1 MNKRLKFTAQ
11 IAMAGVSALL
21 LSACFGQ
28 PDVKRNKKP
37 DRPSTTQKAPPPRG
51 AVPAFST
58 QDSRACLVSLQ
69 QASVRYDALD
79 NQYFGGGCSAIDSV
93 KLLDIGVPVSNLGAM
108 TCPLARN
115 FSAWAQYAVRPAARQ
130 FFGAEVV
137 KIETMGTYACRNING
152 ASSGRLSQH
161 ASANAIDVSAFVL
174 SDGRRITV
182 TKDWQGDRKA
192 QDFLR
197 ALHKSACR
205 RFGTVLGPDYNRAHY
220 DHFHFEMN
228 GNGFCR

>member
-1 MNKRLKFTAQ
+1 MYKRLKFTVQ
-11 IAMAGVSALL
+11 IGVMGLSALL

-28 PDVKRNKKP
+28 PDAKRNHKP
-37 DRPSTTQKAPPPRG
+37 DRPSPTQKAPPPRG
-51 AVPAFST
+51 AVPAFSS
-58 QDSRACLVSLQ
+58 QDSRECLVSLQ
-69 QASVRYDALD
+69 RASVRYDALD

-93 KLLDIGVPVSNLGAM
+93 KLMDIGVPVTNLGAM
-108 TCPLARN
+108 TCPLARS

-161 ASANAIDVSAFVL
+161 ASANAVDVSAFVL
-174 SDGRRITV
+174 SDGRRISL
-182 TKDWQGDRKA
+182 TKDWQGDRDA
-192 QDFLR
+192 QAFLR

-205 RFGTVLGPDYNRAHY
+205 RFGTVLGPDYNRAHH